1 MAHHDRIQNLR
12 GYARRGP
19 APLVS
24 ALLVGA
30 LVVAGATMILADAV
44 AETTTERLEQS
55 PQWRDGRFENALP
68 EQNGSM
74 LVATWKFMTAGE
86 GRVPDAPVDIMNR
99 TGSDFDGP
107 PSTGLRVTWLGHSTF
122 LVEIDGARVLIDP
135 VWSERVSPFS
145 FMGPKRFFPLPMSLD
160 EVPDVDA
167 VVISHD
173 HFDHL
178 DEPTIVSLN
187 ERGLRFLAPLG
198 VGAHLESWGV
208 PGERITEL
216 DWWKDAD
223 VGVLTLTATPARHF
237 SNRSITMLDKN
248 KTLWSGWAIQ
258 GPAHSIY
265 YSGDT
270 AMFPG
275 FVEIGERLGPFDANI
290 VEIGAYGSAWPDVH
304 LGPEQ
309 AMDAHMQLGGGL
321 LIPAHW
327 GTFNLSLHSW
337 TEPIERLLV
346 AAEQAGA
353 DVAAPRPG
361 QSVEPAAS
369 TPPTQWWP
377 GIPWRTVDQA
387 PVVSTGLREP

>member
-1 MAHHDRIQNLR
+1 MAHHERMHR
-12 GYARRGP
+12 TRRYAWYRP
-19 APLVS
+19 APLA
-24 ALLVGA
+24 ALLVAA
-30 LVVAGATMILADAV
+30 LVVAGATMILADAL
-44 AETTTERLEQS
+44 AETTTERVEQS
-55 PQWRDGRFENALP
+55 PQWRDGRFGNALP

-86 GRVPDAPVDIMNR
+86 GRVPDAPVDVMNR

-145 FMGPKRFFPLPMSLD
+145 FMGPKRFFAPPMPLK

-173 HFDHL
+173 HYDHL
-178 DEPTIVSLN
+178 DESTIVSLN
-187 ERGLRFLAPLG
+187 GRGLRFVVPLG

-223 VGVLTLTATPARHF
+223 VGVLKLTATPARHF
-237 SNRSITMLDKN
+237 SGRSMAMLDRN
-248 KTLWSGWAIQ
+248 ETLWSGWAIQ
-258 GPAHSIY
+258 GPAHRIFY
-265 YSGDT
+265 GGDT

-290 VEIGAYGSAWPDVH
+290 IEVGAYGSAWPDVH

-309 AMDAHMQLGGGL
+309 AMAAHVQLGGGL
-321 LIPAHW
+321 MIPAHW
-327 GTFNLSLHSW
+327 GTFNLSIHAW

-346 AAEQAGA
+346 AAEQAGTA
-353 DVAAPRPG
+353 VAVPRPG
-361 QSVEPAAS
+361 QSIEPAIAEPV
-369 TPPTQWWP
+369 TRWWP
-377 GIPWRTVDQA
+377 DIPWRTADQA
-387 PVVSTGLREP
+387 PVVSTGLSGS